1 MTTDSQLHVS
11 TLAQLESLQDQLL
24 LDLETLE
31 TRVDRLLRDAQR
43 LMATGRKPI
52 VTEAASPTMTTDV
65 KEHGRR
71 RAA

>member
-1 MTTDSQLHVS
+1 MTIDSQLHVS

-24 LDLETLE
+24 LDLESLE

-43 LMATGRKPI
+43 LMATGRKPNA
-52 VTEAASPTMTTDV
+52 TDAAAATIPTDA